1 MKKIILSIIVLLF
14 SGTVLFSQSPYVDYA
29 LKFSTNNYLGTARFT
44 GMSGAFGALGG
55 DFSSIAI
62 NPAGLGVYRNTELMF
77 SPGLIYDQT
86 SSSYLNN
93 VTDDNKYR
101 LGINNIGMVLSY
113 DLEDSDTRWVN
124 ANFAVG
130 YNKLNNFN
138 QDILF
143 SGNNNE
149 SIMEYFV
156 NNANDAGSVNNL
168 DGMYERLLYDTYLMD
183 YDTISNE
190 FWSQVTDEKWYIDS
204 TNSFNMNKQKL
215 IQTTGSAG
223 EFTFAFGAN
232 YAHKLYVGVSIGISS
247 IRYSEFTSHY
257 EYEDNESDIYDF
269 AAMEFQE
276 NVNTSG
282 TGFSLK
288 LGAIYKPIESV
299 RIGAAFHLPTFYKLE
314 EDFYTRVNAYYDNG
328 DYLWQKSGTQTYKY
342 DLTTPLRAMGSVGFQ
357 IGKIGLVDFDYEYVD
372 YSTMKMDDDFNS
384 QGVMADNN
392 YIKSAFEKTHN
403 IRSGVEFRTGV
414 IYYRAGF
421 AYSTSPFKEG
431 TDNKS
436 FDRTSYSAGLGYR
449 ESNFFFDFAFQ
460 RMMSKFNLIDY
471 PDGNNAA
478 IDNSTNNFIL
488 TMGVKL

>member
-1 MKKIILSIIVLLF
+1 MKKIFLSSIALLF
-14 SGTVLFSQSPYVDYA
+14 SFALFSQSPYVDYA

-62 NPAGLGVYRNTELMF
+62 NPGGLGVFRNTELMF
-77 SPGLIYDQT
+77 SPGAVYDQS
-86 SSSYLNN
+86 SSSYLNS
-93 VTDDNKYR
+93 VSDDSKYR
-101 LGINNIGMVLSY
+101 LSLNNIGLVMSY
-113 DLEDSDTRWVN
+113 DLENSDTRWVN

-138 QDILF
+138 RNILF

-156 NNANDAGSVNNL
+156 NEANAAGSVDNL
-168 DGMYERLLYDTYLMD
+168 DGMYERLLYNTYLMD
-183 YDTISNE
+183 YDTINNE

-204 TNSFNMNKQKL
+204 TNSFNINKQKL
-215 IQTTGSAG
+215 IQTNGSAG

-232 YAHKLYVGVSIGISS
+232 YAHKLYVGVSVGISS
-247 IRYSEFTSHY
+247 IRYTEFTSHY
-257 EYEDNESDIYDF
+257 EYENNESDIYDF
-269 AAMEFQE
+269 SALDFQE
-276 NVNTSG
+276 NINTSG

-288 LGAIYKPIESV
+288 LGAIYKPIEFI
-299 RIGAAFHLPTFYKLE
+299 RIGAALHLPTFYKLE

-357 IGKIGLVDFDYEYVD
+357 IGKVGLVDVDYEYVD
-372 YSTMKMDDDFNS
+372 FSTMKMDDDFNS
-384 QGVMADNN
+384 QGVIADNN
-392 YIKSAFEKTHN
+392 YIQSAFEKTHN
-403 IRSGVEFRTGV
+403 IRAGAEFRTGV

-431 TDNKS
+431 TGNEA
-436 FDRTSYSAGLGYR
+436 FDRTSYSAGIGYR
-449 ESNFFFDFAFQ
+449 ESNFFFDFAY
-460 RMMSKFNLIDY
+460 RLMMSEFKVDDY
-471 PDGNNAA
+471 PGGNTAN
-478 IDNSTNNFIL
+478 IDNSINNFIL
-488 TMGVKL
+488 TMGVKF